1 MTQMKVLILSDIH
14 ANYPALEAVLNEE
27 KGYDKLIFL
36 GDVVDYGPHPKEC
49 LEFIKSNADYYVM
62 GNHDNAL
69 GNNTD
74 CNSMG
79 SFREYAIETREW
91 HKTLLDE
98 NDKKFLRC
106 MPLMCKAH
114 FGDKSFF
121 LAHASPLGVIAKYLN
136 DEELEAEIKMVPH
149 EIILLGHT
157 HIQYKKYFQDSFAL
171 NPGSVGLS
179 RNSGKACYAIYEND
193 NFTLKSVTY
202 DVEIT
207 IKDLMKSPIPD
218 NCKEGLKKVLLNGK

>member
-1 MTQMKVLILSDIH
+1 MKVLILSDIH
-14 ANYPALEAVLNEE
+14 ANYPALEAVLKKE
-27 KGYDKLIFL
+27 KDYDNLIFL
-36 GDVVDYGPHPKEC
+36 GDVVDYGPHPKDC
-49 LEFIKSNADYYVM
+49 LKFIKSNADYYVM

-98 NDKKFLRC
+98 NDKNFLQC

-121 LAHASPLGVIAKYLN
+121 LAHASPLGDISKYLN
-136 DEELEAEIKMVPH
+136 NDELEEEVKWLPH
-149 EIILLGHT
+149 EFILLGHT
-157 HIQYKKYFQDSFAL
+157 HIQYKKIIHNTL
-171 NPGSVGLS
+171 VVNPGSVGLS
-179 RNSGKACYAIYEND
+179 RESGKACYAIYENKD
-193 NFTLKSVTY
+193 FFLKAIDY
-202 DVEIT
+202 DVDKT
-207 IKDLMKSPIPD
+207 IRDLMKSPIPS
-218 NCKEGLKKVLLNGK
+218 NCKEGLRKVLLHEK